1 MTSYALS
8 LMVVVVDPRR
18 LDLVFL
24 AGKPAGSL
32 DRGQT
37 RETCEKQEKY
47 FKGKVVI
54 STVRSL
60 ILRQYPVDLLTF
72 LELY

>member
-1 MTSYALS
+1 M
-8 LMVVVVDPRR
+8 
-18 LDLVFL
+18 
-24 AGKPAGSL
+24 L

-72 LELY
+72 FNFTKKVVSIFKMGKFRLVDAICQSNFMRVRSI

>member
-1 MTSYALS
+1 MQPSREEG
-8 LMVVVVDPRR
+8 DPC
-18 LDLVFL
+18 
-24 AGKPAGSL
+24 GSTARAL

-37 RETCEKQEKY
+37 RETCEKREKY
-47 FKGKVVI
+47 FKGKVFI